1 MKKKK
6 DRTIFFCPKAGLD
19 TDFEDRYLNIPINLL
34 RGILENSHG
43 VAQRIII
50 FCIYQF
56 AFDRLSHNT
65 LTNRINMAGEFLLID
80 TSSNAY
86 IMHHGRELYLDWI
99 KNGYPRGGIKVKVMH
114 DLMNNHKS
122 EFDLIIFCALV
133 GLKSIIQNDPYKKTS
148 FDTLFA
154 RMAGFPTAKIA
165 EGKIPES
172 ILKYKS
178 RHYRTKIIQ
187 ALEDYWHLAYEADH
201 TRGFHFSFKFNHEE
215 LCVAIQ
221 KNKIKRNQSQTEKA
235 QQKKETRKKVKQ
247 MFDK

>member
-6 DRTIFFCPKAGLD
+6 DRTIFFCPKAGLE
-19 TDFEDRYLNIPINLL
+19 TKFEDRYLNIPINLL
-34 RGILENSHG
+34 RGIFENSHG

-56 AFDRLSHNT
+56 AFDRLSHET
-65 LTNRINMAGEFLLID
+65 LTDRINIAGKFFEIN
-80 TSSNAY
+80 TSQNAY
-86 IMHHGRELYLDWI
+86 IMHHGRELYLDWM
-99 KNGYPRGGIKVKVMH
+99 KNGYPRGGIKVKVLH
-114 DLMNNHKS
+114 DLMDCPKS

-154 RMAGFPTAKIA
+154 RMAGFSSAKLA

-172 ILKYKS
+172 ILKYNS
-178 RHYRTKIIQ
+178 RHYRKKFVN

-201 TRGFHFSFKFNHEE
+201 TRGFYFSFKLNHEE
-215 LCVAIQ
+215 LFTAIQ
-221 KNKIKRNQSQTEKA
+221 KNKIKRNQSRIEKV

-247 MFDK
+247 LFDK